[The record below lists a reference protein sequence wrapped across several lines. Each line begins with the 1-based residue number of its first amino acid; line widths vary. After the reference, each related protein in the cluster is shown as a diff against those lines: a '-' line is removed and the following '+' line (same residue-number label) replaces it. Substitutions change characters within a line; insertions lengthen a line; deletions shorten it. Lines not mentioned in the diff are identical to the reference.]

1 MAPPVLVA
9 EKTENM
15 PKDRKK
21 AKKVKKPGTSKA
33 KSAAKKPAKKPVKK
47 QAKKQAKKP
56 MKKTAA
62 KKPMKKLVKKTAAK
76 KPMKKPVKK
85 AAAKKPM
92 KKPVK
97 KTAAKKPIK
106 KASAKKAPS
115 KPKKV
120 VAKARAKPAKVKA
133 TVTKTS
139 TKSTPPPAEAP
150 AAVESIEKRVIDA
163 FPIEPTGEP
172 RNADYDAKHIQVLKG
187 LEAVRRRPAMYIG
200 DTGRRGLH
208 HLIYEVV
215 DNSIDEA
222 MAGHCDRITVTLNG
236 DGSCT
241 VEDNGRGIPV
251 DKHPTQKKSALE
263 VVMTMLHAGGK
274 FDKRSYKVSGGLHGV
289 GVSVVNALSEWCKVE
304 VSRDGIVYTQTYARG
319 KPEGAVKPTGKRKK
333 SGNKTTFYPD
343 AEVFEDIDFDF
354 EIVTSRCREL
364 AFLNAGLSIVIKD
377 ARSGEE
383 VEFKYKDGLKQFVKF
398 INENTKPLHTKIVHF
413 ERTRDETAVE
423 IALQYNDTYRSN
435 IYSYANNINTIE
447 GGTHLT
453 GFKQALTR
461 TINTYGEKNNLFG
474 KNATTVQ
481 GDDCLEGLAAVVS
494 VKVREPQFEGQTK
507 TKLGNSDVKGI
518 VASIVGEGL
527 QEFFEET
534 PSVAKKIV
542 TKALSSSQ
550 ARMAARKARDLAR
563 RKSVL
568 ESGSLP
574 GKLADCSITD
584 PDLCELYLV
593 EGDSAGGS
601 AKLGRDRRFQA
612 ILPLRG
618 KILNV
623 FKARLDKVF
632 HNAEIGT
639 IISALG
645 TGVGGTGDE
654 EEEGFQLSKLRYGR
668 TIIMTDADI
677 DGAHIRTLLLTFFY
691 RFMRELIET
700 GHLYIAQPPL
710 YRVKK
715 GKEEFYAYDEKEMAK
730 VLKRVGREGAGIQ
743 RFKGLGEMNPD
754 QLWTTTMDP
763 ERRVMLQ
770 VTIESAAEADHIF
783 SILMGDAV
791 EPRRKFIETHAKQ
804 VRNLDV

>member
-1 MAPPVLVA
+1 MAPPTA
-9 EKTENM
+9 AAKKTRDM
-15 PKDRKK
+15 AKPKKNTKKTKK
-21 AKKVKKPGTSKA
+21 AG
-33 KSAAKKPAKKPVKK
+33 AAKKPKSAPKRKPAVKKPK
-47 QAKKQAKKP
+47 AKATKP
-56 MKKTAA
+56 
-62 KKPMKKLVKKTAAK
+62 
-76 KPMKKPVKK
+76 
-85 AAAKKPM
+85 
-92 KKPVK
+92 
-97 KTAAKKPIK
+97 
-106 KASAKKAPS
+106 SAKKATKPAAKTPKSAPKRKPTAKRPKAKATKPS
-115 KPKKV
+115 AKKSPKKTT
-120 VAKARAKPAKVKA
+120 KKA
-133 TVTKTS
+133 TKPTVTVS
-139 TKSTPPPAEAP
+139 
-150 AAVESIEKRVIDA
+150 ESIEQKVVDE
-163 FPIEPTGEP
+163 FPIEPVDDVAK
-172 RNADYDAKHIQVLKG
+172 ADYDAKHIQVLKG

-200 DTGRRGLH
+200 DTGKRGLH

-215 DNSIDEA
+215 DNSVDEA
-222 MAGHCDRITVTLNG
+222 MAGHCDKITVSLHE

-241 VEDNGRGIPV
+241 VTDNGRGIPV

-274 FDKRSYKVSGGLHGV
+274 FDKQSYKVSGGLHGV

-304 VSRDGIVYTQTYARG
+304 VSRDGTVYAQSYTRG
-319 KPEGAVKPTGKRKK
+319 VPESKVKPIGKRKK
-333 SGNKTTFYPD
+333 SGNKTTFFPD
-343 AEVFEDIDFDF
+343 GDVFEEIEFDFDV
-354 EIVTSRCREL
+354 VTSRCREL
-364 AFLNAGLSIVIKD
+364 AFLNGGLTIIVTD
-377 ARSGEE
+377 ERNGDS
-383 VEFKYKDGLKQFVKF
+383 VEYRYKDGLRQFVKF
-398 INENTKPLHTKIVHF
+398 INENTKPLHTKVVHF
-413 ERTRDETAVE
+413 ERTREDTVVE
-423 IALQYNDTYRSN
+423 VALQYNDSFRQS
-435 IYSYANNINTIE
+435 IHSYANNINTVE

-474 KNATTVQ
+474 KGQTGVQ

-494 VKVREPQFEGQTK
+494 VKVKEPQFEGQTK
-507 TKLGNSDVKGI
+507 TKLGNSEVKGV

-542 TKALSSSQ
+542 TKASAASQ

-563 RKSVL
+563 RKSAL

-632 HNAEIGT
+632 HNQEIGT
-639 IISALG
+639 IITALG
-645 TGVGGTGDE
+645 TGVSGTGDGDDG
-654 EEEGFQLSKLRYGR
+654 GFDIDKLRYGKI
-668 TIIMTDADI
+668 IIMTDADI

-691 RFMRELIET
+691 RFMRDLIDT

-715 GKEEFYAYDEKEMAK
+715 GKEEHYAYDEKEMAK
-730 VLKRVGREGAGIQ
+730 VLKRVGRDGCHIQ

-763 ERRVMLQ
+763 ERRVMMQ
-770 VTIESAAEADHIF
+770 VAIDSDPTAEHIF
-783 SILMGDAV
+783 GVLMGDAV
-791 EPRRKFIETHAKQ
+791 EPRRKFIQSHAKQ
-804 VRNLDV
+804 VRNLDI

>member
-1 MAPPVLVA
+1 MAPPATAA
-9 EKTENM
+9 EKTRNM
-15 PKDRKK
+15 AKPKKNTKKTKKAGAAKSAPKRKVAAKKPTSARKK
-21 AKKVKKPGTSKA
+21 PPKKTAKKATKPPTRKPKA
-33 KSAAKKPAKKPVKK
+33 KSAKTTPKAKKTTAKKTAKKPKGGA
-47 QAKKQAKKP
+47 
-56 MKKTAA
+56 
-62 KKPMKKLVKKTAAK
+62 VKKTVAGKTPARKPKAKAPKTATAKKTKTAKAVAAK
-76 KPMKKPVKK
+76 
-85 AAAKKPM
+85 
-92 KKPVK
+92 
-97 KTAAKKPIK
+97 TT
-106 KASAKKAPS
+106 
-115 KPKKV
+115 PKGETTEIDV
-120 VAKARAKPAKVKA
+120 GA
-133 TVTKTS
+133 
-139 TKSTPPPAEAP
+139 
-150 AAVESIEKRVIDA
+150 ESIEQKVVDE
-163 FPIEPTGEP
+163 FPIDPVDDTA
-172 RNADYDAKHIQVLKG
+172 NAEYEAKHIQVLKG

-200 DTGRRGLH
+200 DTGKRGLH

-222 MAGHCDRITVTLNG
+222 MAGFCDRITVALHK

-241 VEDNGRGIPV
+241 VSDNGRGIPV

-274 FDKRSYKVSGGLHGV
+274 FDKQSYKVSGGLHGV

-304 VSRDGIVYTQTYARG
+304 VSRDGVVYAQSYVRG
-319 KPEGAVKPTGKRKK
+319 VPDAKVKPIGKRKK
-333 SGNKTTFYPD
+333 SGNRTTFYPD
-343 AEVFEDIDFDF
+343 DEVFEETEFDFDV
-354 EIVTSRCREL
+354 VTSRCREL
-364 AFLNAGLSIVIKD
+364 AFLNAGLTIVVTD
-377 ARSGEE
+377 ERTDETA
-383 VEFKYKDGLKQFVKF
+383 EFRYKDGLRQFVKF
-398 INENTKPLHTKIVHF
+398 INENTKPLHSKVVHF
-413 ERTRDETAVE
+413 ERTREHTVVE
-423 IALQYNDTYRSN
+423 VALQYNDSFRQS
-435 IYSYANNINTIE
+435 IHSYANNINTVE

-461 TINTYGEKNNLFG
+461 TINSYGEKNNLFG
-474 KNATTVQ
+474 KGETGVQ
-481 GDDCLEGLAAVVS
+481 GDDCLEGLAAIVS

-507 TKLGNSDVKGI
+507 TKLGNSEVKGI

-542 TKALSSSQ
+542 TKASVASH

-563 RKSVL
+563 RKSAL

-623 FKARLDKVF
+623 YKARLDKVF
-632 HNAEIGT
+632 HNQEIGT
-639 IISALG
+639 IITALG
-645 TGVGGTGDE
+645 TGVSGTGDDDE
-654 EEEGFQLSKLRYGR
+654 SGFNLGKLRYGKI
-668 TIIMTDADI
+668 IIMTDADI

-691 RFMRELIET
+691 RFMPELIEN

-715 GKEEFYAYDEKEMAK
+715 GKEEHYAYDEKEMNK
-730 VLKRVGREGAGIQ
+730 VIKRVGREGAHLQ

-763 ERRVMLQ
+763 ERRVMMK
-770 VTIESAAEADHIF
+770 VAIDSDATADHIF
-783 SILMGDAV
+783 GVLMGDAV
-791 EPRRKFIETHAKQ
+791 EPRRKFIESHAKQ
-804 VRNLDV
+804 VRNLDI

>member
-1 MAPPVLVA
+1 MAPPALTA
-9 EKTENM
+9 EKTKKMAKGKNNRSKKAKAGGKKADRKKST
-15 PKDRKK
+15 PKPAPRRPKKAADRKK
-21 AKKVKKPGTSKA
+21 AGPSKRGGSPSTRARGKPGKAGSK
-33 KSAAKKPAKKPVKK
+33 KGSVRRDGSGKVSPKKPVS
-47 QAKKQAKKP
+47 AKRPARKP
-56 MKKTAA
+56 RAQ
-62 KKPMKKLVKKTAAK
+62 P
-76 KPMKKPVKK
+76 
-85 AAAKKPM
+85 
-92 KKPVK
+92 
-97 KTAAKKPIK
+97 
-106 KASAKKAPS
+106 KKAPV
-115 KPKKV
+115 KEV
-120 VAKARAKPAKVKA
+120 VATKAAG
-133 TVTKTS
+133 
-139 TKSTPPPAEAP
+139 EA
-150 AAVESIEKRVIDA
+150 ASIEKAVVEEFPLEEAGAASDA
-163 FPIEPTGEP
+163 AYE
-172 RNADYDAKHIQVLKG
+172 AKHIQVLKG
-187 LEAVRRRPAMYIG
+187 LEAVRKRPAMYIG

-222 MAGHCDRITVTLNG
+222 MAGHCDKIAVRLLS
-236 DGSCT
+236 DGSVS

-274 FDKRSYKVSGGLHGV
+274 FDKHSYKVSGGLHGV

-304 VSRDGIVYTQTYARG
+304 VARDGIIYAQSYVRG
-319 KPEGAVKPTGKRKK
+319 APEGSVKPVGKRKK
-333 SGNKTTFYPD
+333 SGTKTLFYPD
-343 AEVFEDIDFDF
+343 TEIFEDVDFDF
-354 EIVTSRCREL
+354 EMVISRCREL
-364 AFLNAGLSIVIKD
+364 AFLNAGLAITID
-377 ARSGEE
+377 DERSGDSA
-383 VEFKYKDGLKQFVKF
+383 EFQYRGGLREFVKF
-398 INENTKPLHTKIVHF
+398 INENTTPLHSKVVHF
-413 ERTRDETAVE
+413 EKTRDDTVVE
-423 IALQYNDTYRSN
+423 IALQYNDSFRAN
-435 IYSYANNINTIE
+435 IYSYANNINTVE

-474 KNATTVQ
+474 KSGGTVS

-494 VKVREPQFEGQTK
+494 VKVKEPQFEGQTK
-507 TKLGNSDVKGI
+507 TKLGNSEVKGA

-534 PSVAKKIV
+534 PSVARKIV
-542 TKALSSSQ
+542 TKAISSSQ
-550 ARMAARKARDLAR
+550 AREAARKARDLAR

-584 PDLCELYLV
+584 PEHCELFLV

-601 AKLGRDRRFQA
+601 AKLGRDRRYQA

-632 HNAEIGT
+632 HNQEIGT
-639 IISALG
+639 IITALG
-645 TGVGGTGDE
+645 TGVSETGE
-654 EEEGFQLSKLRYGR
+654 GEGEGFNLSGLRYGKA
-668 TIIMTDADI
+668 IIMTDADV

-710 YRVKK
+710 YRVSK
-715 GKEEFYAYDEKEMAK
+715 GKEEYYCYDERELERVM
-730 VLKRVGREGAGIQ
+730 KRVGRDGANLQ
-743 RFKGLGEMNPD
+743 RFKGLGEMNAE
-754 QLWTTTMDP
+754 QLWATTMDP

-770 VTIESAAEADHIF
+770 VSIESAAEADHTF

-791 EPRRKFIETHAKQ
+791 EPRRKFIETHAKH
-804 VRNLDV
+804 VRNLDI